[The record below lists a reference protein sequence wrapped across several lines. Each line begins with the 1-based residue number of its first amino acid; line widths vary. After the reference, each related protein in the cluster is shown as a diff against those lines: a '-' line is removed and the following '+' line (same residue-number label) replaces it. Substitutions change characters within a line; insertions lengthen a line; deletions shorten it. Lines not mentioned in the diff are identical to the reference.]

1 MTVKTTL
8 SFTDRHH
15 DFLAQKVGEGV
26 FATTSSAVAAAVEN
40 MIQDE
45 RDRKAAFAAFADEIR
60 TRMETPIDQF
70 ISMEE
75 AFRPAREYL
84 ATLDD
89 A

>member
-45 RDRKAAFAAFADEIR
+45 RDREAAFAAFADEIR

-89 A
+89 G

>member
-15 DFLAQKVGEGV
+15 EYLAQKVGEGI
-26 FATTSSAVAAAVEN
+26 FATTSSAVAAAIEN
-40 MIQDE
+40 LIQDE
-45 RDRKAAFAAFADEIR
+45 REREAAFAAFADEIR
-60 TRMETPIDQF
+60 LRLETPIDQY

-84 ATLDD
+84 AKLDD
-89 A
+89 V

>member
-15 DFLAQKVGEGV
+15 AFLQRQVGEGV

-40 MIQDE
+40 LIQDE
-45 RDRKAAFAAFADEIR
+45 REREAAFAAFADEIR
-60 TRMETPIDQF
+60 SRLETPLDQY

-75 AFRPAREYL
+75 AFRPARDYL
-84 ATLDD
+84 AKVDD